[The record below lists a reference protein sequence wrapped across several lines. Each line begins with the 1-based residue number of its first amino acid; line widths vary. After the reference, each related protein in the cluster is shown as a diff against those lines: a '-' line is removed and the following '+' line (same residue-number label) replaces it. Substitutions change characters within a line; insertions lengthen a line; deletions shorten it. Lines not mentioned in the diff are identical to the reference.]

1 MADKKVTELT
11 TLTAVS
17 GDDLLM
23 VVNDPAGAPASRK
36 INIAQ
41 FFGNISSNTVHTGL
55 FRTSANSTIAGTTST
70 VSANLNITS
79 VLTTSGITNLGGLKK
94 TSGLMILNGT
104 TKANTLFLT
113 DFSSETIINNNL
125 KANGIFT
132 VTGNTTFSSNLHS
145 VGNTTIQNLNVQNS
159 FFVIRDV
166 HAPLSGSNAANE
178 GVTAGS
184 IFYSN
189 NHLYIATDANTIK
202 RVALSDFVV

>member
-1 MADKKVTELT
+1 MADKKVSELT
-11 TLTAVS
+11 TLAAVS

-36 INIAQ
+36 INVAS
-41 FFGNISSNTVHTGL
+41 FVGNISSNTVHTGL
-55 FRTSANSTIAGTTST
+55 FQTSANSIIAGTTAT
-70 VSANLNITS
+70 VSANLNITN
-79 VLTTSGITNLGGLKK
+79 VLTTSGVSNLGGLKK

-132 VTGNTTFSSNLHS
+132 VTGNTTFSANLHA

-159 FFVIRDV
+159 YLIIRDV
-166 HAPLSGSNAANE
+166 HPTLSGSNAANE
-178 GVTAGS
+178 GVKAGS

-189 NHLYIATDANTIK
+189 THLYIATDANTIK
-202 RVALSDFVV
+202 RVSLTDFVV